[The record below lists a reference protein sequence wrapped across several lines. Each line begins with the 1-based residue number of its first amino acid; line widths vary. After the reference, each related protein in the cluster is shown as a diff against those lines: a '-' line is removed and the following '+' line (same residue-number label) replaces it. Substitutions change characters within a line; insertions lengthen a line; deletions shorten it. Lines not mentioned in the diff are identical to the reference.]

1 MKRTRANA
9 GVQLSLFDDMREM
22 SDSQLISELTNTD
35 IVSDDWSGEYRL
47 EKLFNSLTPQ
57 RRRVAMAAVEL
68 YKRRTVCR
76 DKRKRILTSM
86 DIFSEMKPLLCDL
99 ENEEFWVIA
108 LNHGNRVMD
117 KIRISVGGMTQ
128 TAVDVRLVIRKLLE
142 VGATAFA
149 ALHNHPSGNRF
160 PSNEDRKITE
170 TLRNAG
176 KLFNI
181 TMLDHLIIAHETY
194 YSFSDEGIM

>member
-1 MKRTRANA
+1 MKRTKANA
-9 GVQLSLFDDMREM
+9 GVQLSLFADMREM
-22 SDSQLISELTNTD
+22 TEKQLISELTNTE
-35 IVSDDWSGEYRL
+35 IVSDEWSGEYRL
-47 EKLFNSLTPQ
+47 ERLFNSLTPQ

-68 YKRRTVCR
+68 YKRKTVCR
-76 DKRKRILTSM
+76 DKRKRIFTSM
-86 DIFSEMKPLLCDL
+86 DIFNIMQPILCDL

-108 LNHGNRVMD
+108 LNQSNRVID

-149 ALHNHPSGNRF
+149 ALHNHPSGNKL
-160 PSNEDRKITE
+160 PSNEDRGITE

-176 KLFNI
+176 NLFNI
-181 TMLDHLIIAHETY
+181 KMLDHIIIAHESY

>member
-1 MKRTRANA
+1 MKRTKANA
-9 GVQLSLFDDMREM
+9 GVQLSLFADMREM
-22 SDSQLISELTNTD
+22 TEKQLISELTNTE
-35 IVSDDWSGEYRL
+35 IVSDEWSGEYRL
-47 EKLFNSLTPQ
+47 ERLFNSLTPQ

-76 DKRKRILTSM
+76 DKRKRISTST
-86 DIFSEMKPLLCDL
+86 DIFAEMKPLLCDL

-108 LNHGNRVMD
+108 LNHGNRIID
-117 KIRISVGGMTQ
+117 KIRVSVGGITQ
-128 TAVDVRLVIRKLLE
+128 TAVDVRLVMRKLLE
-142 VGATAFA
+142 AGATAFA
-149 ALHNHPSGNRF
+149 ALHNHPSGNKL

-181 TMLDHLIIAHETY
+181 TMLDHLIIAHNSY
-194 YSFSDEGIM
+194 YSFCDEGDM